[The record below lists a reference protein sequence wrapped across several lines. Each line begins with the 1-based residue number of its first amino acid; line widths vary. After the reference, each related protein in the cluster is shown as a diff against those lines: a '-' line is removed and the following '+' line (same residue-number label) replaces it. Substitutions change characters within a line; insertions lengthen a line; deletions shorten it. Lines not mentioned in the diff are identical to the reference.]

1 MYLKMLKGFKEES
14 FEEELDIIASK
25 YSDDVDVIALRSQL
39 ELLPGIAERKE
50 FDGKKMN
57 IQDMIKLM
65 QSQSVTER
73 EFISEVTFVVKLV
86 LLAPATNAI
95 SERSFSA
102 LKRLKTYIRAIMG
115 DKRLQSLMVLHIH
128 RNKVDQL
135 NLIDI
140 ANKFVGN
147 NEYRKKMLGQ
157 FSDRDT
163 TKSKQYRSLATQT

>member
-1 MYLKMLKGFKEES
+1 M
-14 FEEELDIIASK
+14 
-25 YSDDVDVIALRSQL
+25 
-39 ELLPGIAERKE
+39 
-50 FDGKKMN
+50 
-57 IQDMIKLM
+57 
-65 QSQSVTER
+65 
-73 EFISEVTFVVKLV
+73 

-102 LKRLKTYIRAIMG
+102 LKRLKTYMRATMG
-115 DKRLQSLMVLHIH
+115 DQRLQSLMVLHIH

-147 NEYRKKMLGQ
+147 NEYRKEMFGQ

-163 TKSKQYRSLATQT
+163 TKSKQCRSLATQT